1 MKAVIKICFLF
12 LIFNLQSCKKLIQNT
27 EGQKLTTV
35 FDFSTIEKFR
45 NTKSKGLI
53 INDYD
58 NLFTT
63 IQINELSDI
72 INNYNLKTT
81 RQIVLVTIDS
91 ITPYTD
97 IQKYA
102 TDLSNYWGVGTSEK
116 NNGLTILL
124 CKSCKKITIVTGTDT
139 QLILTDEICKKVI
152 DETIIPEFKQ
162 GNYYT
167 GIKNGILELINM
179 W

>member
-1 MKAVIKICFLF
+1 MKAVIKICFLV
-12 LIFNLQSCKKLIQNT
+12 LIFNLQSCKNLVQNT
-27 EGQKLTTV
+27 KNQQLTTV

-45 NTKSKGLI
+45 NSKSKGLF

-63 IQINELSDI
+63 AQINELSDI
-72 INNYNLKTT
+72 IYNYNLKTT
-81 RQIVLVTIDS
+81 RQIVLVTIDN

-102 TDLSNYWGVGTSEK
+102 TDLSNYWGIGTSEK

-124 CKSCKKITIVTGTDT
+124 CKSCKKITIVTGTGT

-152 DETIIPEFKQ
+152 DEKIIPEFKQ

-167 GIKNGILELINM
+167 GVKNGLLELIDK